1 MRNFKLLNYF
11 IILILLSSCGT
22 LKDGFISPKKDN
34 SDEFLVEKKMPLKMP
49 PKFNELPTP
58 KTNSIENQIEDNTE
72 IKSLITKKDNNNN
85 TEDDNLKSNQSI
97 TKSLLKKIKEN

>member
-1 MRNFKLLNYF
+1 MSNFKLLNYF

-22 LKDGFISPKKDN
+22 LKDGFINPKKDN

-58 KTNSIENQIEDNTE
+58 KTNSIENQIEDNIE
-72 IKSLITKKDNNNN
+72 IKSLITKKDNNKSTQN
-85 TEDDNLKSNQSI
+85 DNLKSNQSI

>member
-1 MRNFKLLNYF
+1 MKNYKVIYF
-11 IILILLSSCGT
+11 LILGIILVSCGSVKEGFT
-22 LKDGFISPKKDN
+22 LKKN
-34 SDEFLVEKKMPLKMP
+34 TNDEFLVEKKMPLKMP

-72 IKSLITKKDNNNN
+72 IKSLITKKDNNKN

>member
-22 LKDGFISPKKDN
+22 LKDGFINPKKDN

-58 KTNSIENQIEDNTE
+58 KTKSIENQIEDNTE
-72 IKSLITKKDNNNN
+72 IKSLITKKDNNKN

>member
-58 KTNSIENQIEDNTE
+58 KTNSIENQIEDNIE
-72 IKSLITKKDNNNN
+72 IKSLITKKDNNKSTQN
-85 TEDDNLKSNQSI
+85 DNLKSNQSI

>member
-1 MRNFKLLNYF
+1 
-11 IILILLSSCGT
+11 
-22 LKDGFISPKKDN
+22 
-34 SDEFLVEKKMPLKMP
+34 MPLKMP

-72 IKSLITKKDNNNN
+72 IKSLITKKDNNKN

>member
-11 IILILLSSCGT
+11 IILIFLSSCGT

-58 KTNSIENQIEDNTE
+58 KTNSIENQIEDNIE
-72 IKSLITKKDNNNN
+72 IKSLITKKDNNKSTQN
-85 TEDDNLKSNQSI
+85 DNLKSNQSI

>member
-1 MRNFKLLNYF
+1 MSNFKILNYF

-58 KTNSIENQIEDNTE
+58 KANSTENKIEENTE
-72 IKSLITKKDNNNN
+72 IKSMITNKDNNKSAQ
-85 TEDDNLKSNQSI
+85 DDNLKSNQSI